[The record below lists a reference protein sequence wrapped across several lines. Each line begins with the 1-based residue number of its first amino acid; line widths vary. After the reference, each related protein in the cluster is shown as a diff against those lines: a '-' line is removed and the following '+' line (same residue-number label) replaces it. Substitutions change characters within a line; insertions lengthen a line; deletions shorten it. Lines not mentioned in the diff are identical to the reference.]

1 MELFYI
7 TLLPQVPLTN
17 YSSVD
22 FWFFG
27 FDVYFGASPAQPP
40 PISLEAFYE
49 VLKKAG
55 PPAEPPADDSTST
68 SYDIQ
73 LKYALEDGAFPATP
87 APTPAGTTEPFP
99 SSGQTTPWRVRA
111 SFAFRISSV
120 FAISGATI
128 IGETAAA
135 DAEVPANAAANQT
148 ITSIPMQATVP
159 IQSPLDIVITFLDG
173 PSNDNLISGWQA
185 SFVVKDVPT
194 ALWGDPNHPPDP
206 LNNAQKGTVPLQLA
220 VDITSPPP
228 LLSIS
233 KIPPVN
239 ATDISSLHITPDH
252 ELQPTKTQTTSLPAT
267 LDKTPSTWPAMATAW
282 ESAAQMNSAVA
293 ADLAAACMSAL
304 FWDQPAPDVA
314 QKARGMNP
322 KPWVLNSAFPTRLVA
337 GTGQKDVGDG
347 LANTYLALPR
357 VVAV

>member
-1 MELFYI
+1 LLYI

-17 YSSVD
+17 HSSVD

-27 FDVYFGASPAQPP
+27 FDVYFGASPTPPP

-49 VLKKAG
+49 VLQKAG
-55 PPAEPPADDSTST
+55 PPATPPSDDSTSKN
-68 SYDIQ
+68 YDIL
-73 LKYALEDGAFPATP
+73 LKYMLEDGAFPAIP

-111 SFAFRISSV
+111 NFSFRISSV
-120 FAISGATI
+120 FAISSATI

-135 DAEVPANAAANQT
+135 DAAVPANAAANQT
-148 ITSIPMQATVP
+148 ITSIPMQVTVP
-159 IQSPLDIVITFLDG
+159 IQSPLDIVITYLDAL
-173 PSNDNLISGWQA
+173 SSDNLISDWQA
-185 SFVVKDVPT
+185 SFVVKDVPI
-194 ALWGDPNHPPDP
+194 AMWGDPNDPPDP
-206 LNNAQKGTVPLQLA
+206 LNPVQKGTVPLQMA

-239 ATDISSLHITPDH
+239 ATDISRLHVTPDR
-252 ELQPTKTQTTSLPAT
+252 ELQPTETQTTMLPAT

-282 ESAAQMNSAVA
+282 ESAAQTNGAVA

-314 QKARGMNP
+314 QKAQGMDP
-322 KPWVLNSAFPTRLVA
+322 KPWVLTSAVPTRLVA

-347 LANTYLALPR
+347 LANTYMALPR
-357 VVAV
+357 IVAV